1 MNDSS
6 NGIECTSDEALSNK
20 PTEVQPPATLAKFN
34 EILEEFSKWVAH
46 AFKIS
51 SLLGSGLVFGYL
63 LMTGYTPVDNIA
75 GIGAIAAFVAGIAL
89 LLIFSYVALWA
100 MPSFVLNQFLSGA
113 NKAALSAPLSMH
125 KDDQIQPSPGKVFLY
140 SIGTIF
146 STGAIFWS
154 MALST
159 FFGVCLIPSL
169 VAGITLWSITA
180 YLYATYRADSD
191 NKEINNNQKDA
202 THQKTKILLHLA
214 ISATSLPASLPITNL
229 LERSSLLEG
238 STDSQRIAALFGSLF
253 MVSVCHFFT
262 LSISLSSTAT
272 ELKKNIGMI
281 AGSAM
286 SIFLLILL
294 LNAGSGLV
302 RMIMSASS
310 MRIENAEL
318 HIEGSFCSALSDSQ
332 NPHGTPPARCHIS
345 HAIVASS
352 LGDRWWIECPQRSQN
367 ARDTK
372 HLGYSLPSAQVV
384 SWSRGSA
391 LNAQT
396 QNTNTKNNGYVQ
408 YSADFA
414 CTALTGS

>member
-6 NGIECTSDEALSNK
+6 NGIECTSNEALSNK
-20 PTEVQPPATLAKFN
+20 STEVQPTATLAEFN
-34 EILEEFSKWVAH
+34 EKLEDFSKWVTH

-51 SLLGSGLVFGYL
+51 SLLGSGLVFSYL

-75 GIGAIAAFVAGIAL
+75 GIGAIAAFVAGITL
-89 LLIFSYVALWA
+89 LLIFSFIALWA
-100 MPSFVLNQFLSGA
+100 MPSFVLNQFLSGT
-113 NKAALSAPLSMH
+113 NRVALSAPLSIV
-125 KDDQIQPSPGKVFLY
+125 KDNQLQPSPGKVFLFC
-140 SIGTIF
+140 IGTIF

-159 FFGVCLIPSL
+159 FFGDWLIPTL
-169 VAGITLWSITA
+169 AAGIILWSMTA
-180 YLYATYRADSD
+180 YLYTTYRADSD
-191 NKEINNNQKDA
+191 NKKIDDDRKNAHHPE
-202 THQKTKILLHLA
+202 TRILLYLS
-214 ISATSLPASLPITNL
+214 ISATSLPASLPITSL

-238 STDSQRIAALFGSLF
+238 STDSQRIAALFGSLL

-286 SIFLLILL
+286 GIFLLVLL

-318 HIEGSFCSALSDSQ
+318 HIEGSFCSALSDNQ
-332 NPHGTPPARCHIS
+332 NLQGTPPARCQIS
-345 HAIVASS
+345 HATVASS
-352 LGDRWWIECPQRSQN
+352 LGERWWIECPQRPQN

-372 HLGYSLPSAQVV
+372 HSGYSLPGAQVV
-384 SWSRGSA
+384 SLSRGSA
-391 LNAQT
+391 INAQT
-396 QNTNTKNNGYVQ
+396 RKTNTKNNGYAQ

-414 CTALTGS
+414 CTSLTGS